1 MKRSL
6 RTEGASLGEIEELY
20 RRDLDR
26 FVRVSAAI
34 LGDREAARDA
44 VHEGFAVA
52 IRKRRSYAGRGAVE
66 SWLWQVVLNTVRNYR
81 GRFRATVAL
90 DSDSVATPSVNGTA
104 EVAEGLRAALLAL
117 PDRQRLVVFLHYY
130 ADLDYRRIAPILG
143 IREGTVGA
151 TLNAARAA
159 LREHMK
165 EAVQ

>member
-1 MKRSL
+1 MR
-6 RTEGASLGEIEELY
+6 RTRPRTGASLDVIEALY

-26 FVRVSAAI
+26 FVRVSTGM

-52 IRKRRSYAGRGAVE
+52 IRKRGSYAGRGTVE

-81 GRFRATVAL
+81 RGSRTAAALEPELTVAT
-90 DSDSVATPSVNGTA
+90 SANGSAGST
-104 EVAEGLRAALLAL
+104 ERLRAALLAL
-117 PDRQRLVVFLHYY
+117 SERRRLIVFLHYY
-130 ADLDYRRIAPILG
+130 ADLDYRQIAQILD

-151 TLNAARAA
+151 TLSAARAA
-159 LREHMK
+159 LRDHVE